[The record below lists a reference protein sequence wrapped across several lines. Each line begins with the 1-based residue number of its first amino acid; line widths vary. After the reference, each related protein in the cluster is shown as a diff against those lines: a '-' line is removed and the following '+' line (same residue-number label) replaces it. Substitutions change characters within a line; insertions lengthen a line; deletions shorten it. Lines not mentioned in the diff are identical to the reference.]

1 MTVEPRMSRSSVLNP
16 IVLAFVGGAV
26 LSWGLYVPTVHV
38 AAVELHSNLRAFLFV
53 GVAYFL
59 VAVLVPAG
67 MIFGLNYDPTKKA
80 NPNFNGGPMMWGIA
94 AGTAGA
100 VGDLCVIFAATAA
113 KGPLVVAP
121 LVFAGAPIINTI
133 MTMTVYHPVRKM
145 PDWRFFMGLLLAVV
159 GAACVLIFSK
169 LKPGQPL
176 SELNNYIN
184 LTALIF
190 VAGAA
195 ISWGNY
201 VPLVHEAAM
210 KLQSNLR
217 AFLFVGVAYFLVAV
231 LVPGAMIFGAG
242 FDPTVKP
249 GVEPNFD
256 LIPMTWGVVAGAL
269 GAAGALFVIFAVT
282 NAGKGGALYVA
293 PLVFAGAPIMNT
305 IATMLFFTH
314 PPAPGAPPVPPPSW
328 PFYLGLVLAAV
339 GAGMVMIF
347 KPAAGPPPAP
357 APVAEGN

>member
-1 MTVEPRMSRSSVLNP
+1 MSRPSVLNP
-16 IVLAFVGGAV
+16 IVLAFVGCAV
-26 LSWGLYVPTVHV
+26 CCWGLYVPPVHT
-38 AAVELHSNLRAFLFV
+38 AASELHSNLRAFLFV
-53 GVAYFL
+53 GLAYFL
-59 VAVLVPAG
+59 VAVLVPAA
-67 MIFGLNYDPTKKA
+67 MIFGLKYDPTKKA
-80 NPNFNGGPMMWGIA
+80 NPNFNGGPIMWGIA

-100 VGDLCVIFAATAA
+100 VGALCVIFAVTAA

-145 PDWRFFMGLLLAVV
+145 PDWRFFLGLLLALV
-159 GAACVLIFSK
+159 GAACVLFFSK

-176 SELNNYIN
+176 SELGNYIN

-195 ISWGNY
+195 LSWGNY
-201 VPLVHEAAM
+201 VPLVHEAAI

-231 LVPGAMIFGAG
+231 LVPGAMIFGAD
-242 FDPTVKP
+242 FDPTVRP
-249 GVEPNFD
+249 DAVPNFD
-256 LIPMTWGVVAGAL
+256 AIPMSWGIAAGAA

-293 PLVFAGAPIMNT
+293 PLVFAGAPIMST
-305 IATMLFFTH
+305 FATMLFFH
-314 PPAPGAPPVPPPSW
+314 PPETPPSW
-328 PFYLGLVLAAV
+328 PFYFGLVLAAA

-347 KPAAGPPPAP
+347 KPAPGPPPAP
-357 APVAEGN
+357 APVETSEPSAADAPGN